1 MRRSVVITGLG
12 PVCAIGMG
20 VEAFWESLCAGRT
33 GLGPVRSFD
42 ASSLGP
48 KLAGEVQGLNV
59 RDLVPKS
66 YRKATKVMARDIEL
80 AVAAARAAAVDA
92 GLVTRGLEEDGA
104 EGFRVR
110 GDRTGCHIGAGLI
123 STEPLELGR
132 AVAASMDGEGAGGA
146 GGAYSLRK
154 WGTEG
159 GPESGAAGAM
169 NNLPP
174 LWLLK
179 YLPNMLACHVT
190 IIHGCEGPSNT
201 IMGAEAGA
209 LQSIGESTRV
219 IERGDADVCISG
231 GAESRVNPMGVM
243 RMLLAGRLAETDA
256 SVTDGAGVVRPFDA
270 TSGGVLGEA
279 GGMLILED
287 AAHAAA
293 RGNGRVYAELAGYGS
308 GMDTRPFTPGLE
320 GLGDAAED
328 RGLTRAIRWALKDAG
343 ITPDQVDAIAPMA
356 AGVPVLDAREFGSLR
371 AALGDAATRPMIT
384 VTPNAGNALAGHG
397 GLTTAAA
404 AMALHTQRLPARVH
418 AGKPAG
424 ADAGA
429 CETREA
435 SLRHVLV
442 CAGSFGGQ
450 AAALVL
456 RRVG

>member
-12 PVCAIGMG
+12 PVCAIGSG
-20 VEAFWESLCAGRT
+20 VEAFWEGLCAGRT

-42 ASSLGP
+42 ASALGP
-48 KLAGEVQGLNV
+48 KLAGEVDGLNV

-80 AVAAARAAAVDA
+80 AVAAARAAALDA
-92 GLVTRGLEEDGA
+92 GLVTRGLEEDGL
-104 EGFRVR
+104 EGFRVK

-123 STEPLELGR
+123 STEPAELGR
-132 AVAASMDGEGAGGA
+132 ALVASLDDDGG
-146 GGAYSLRK
+146 YSLRK

-219 IERGDADVCISG
+219 IERGDAEVCFSG

-256 SVTDGAGVVRPFDA
+256 TVTDGSSVVRPYDA
-270 TSGGVLGEA
+270 SSGGVLGEA
-279 GGMLILED
+279 GGMLIVEE
-287 AAHAAA
+287 ASHARA
-293 RGNGRVYAELAGYGS
+293 RGARVYAEVIGYGS
-308 GMDTRPFTPGLE
+308 GMDTRPVTPGLQ
-320 GLGDAAED
+320 GLGDASED
-328 RGLTRAIRWALKDAG
+328 RGLTRAIRWALRDAG
-343 ITPDQVDAIAPMA
+343 ITPDQLDAIAPMG
-356 AGVPVLDAREFGSLR
+356 AGVPGLDAREFGSLR
-371 AALGDAATRPMIT
+371 AALGDAAGRPMIT

-418 AGKPAG
+418 AGRPQG

-429 CETREA
+429 CGSRGA

-456 RRVG
+456 QRVG

>member
-12 PVCAIGMG
+12 PVCAIGTG
-20 VEAFWESLCAGRT
+20 VEAFWEGLCAGRT
-33 GLGPVRSFD
+33 GLGPIRSFN

-48 KLAGEVQGLNV
+48 KLAGEVAGLSV

-80 AVAAARAAAVDA
+80 AVAAARAAALDA
-92 GLVTRGLEEDGA
+92 GLVTRGLEEDGV

-123 STEPLELGR
+123 SAEPAELGR
-132 AVAASMDGEGAGGA
+132 ALAASLDDDGG
-146 GGAYSLRK
+146 YSLRK

-159 GPESGAAGAM
+159 GPDSGAAGAM

-209 LQSIGESTRV
+209 LQSLGESTRV
-219 IERGDADVCISG
+219 IERGDAEVCFSG

-256 SVTDGAGVVRPFDA
+256 AVTDGAGVVRPFDPE
-270 TSGGVLGEA
+270 SGGVLGEA
-279 GGMLILED
+279 GGMLIVEE

-293 RGNGRVYAELAGYGS
+293 RGARAYAEVAGYGS
-308 GMDTRPFTPGLE
+308 GMDTRPVTPGLE

-328 RGLTRAIRWALKDAG
+328 RGLTRAVRWALKDAG

-356 AGVPVLDAREFGSLR
+356 AGVPGLDARESGSLR
-371 AALGDAATRPMIT
+371 AALGDAAGRPMIT

-397 GLTTAAA
+397 GLTAAAA

-418 AGKPAG
+418 AGKPVG

-429 CETREA
+429 CGARDA
-435 SLRHVLV
+435 GLRHVLV

-456 RRVG
+456 RRIG

>member
-12 PVCAIGMG
+12 PVCAIGSG
-20 VEAFWESLCAGRT
+20 VESFWDGLCAGRT
-33 GLGPVRSFD
+33 GLGPIRSFD
-42 ASSLGP
+42 ASALGP
-48 KLAGEVQGLNV
+48 KLAGEVDGLNV

-80 AVAAARAAAVDA
+80 AVAAARAAALDA
-92 GLVTRGLEEDGA
+92 GLVTRGLEEDGVQ
-104 EGFRVR
+104 GFRVR

-123 STEPLELGR
+123 SAEPAELGR
-132 AVAASMDGEGAGGA
+132 ALAVSLDDDGG
-146 GGAYSLRK
+146 YSLRK
-154 WGTEG
+154 WGTVG

-219 IERGDADVCISG
+219 VERGDAEVCFSG

-256 SVTDGAGVVRPFDA
+256 GVTDGSGVVRPYDPG
-270 TSGGVLGEA
+270 SGGVLGEA
-279 GGMLILED
+279 GGMLIVEE
-287 AAHAAA
+287 AGHAAA
-293 RGNGRVYAELAGYGS
+293 RGARVYAEIAGYGS
-308 GMDTRPFTPGLE
+308 GMDTRPVTPGLD
-320 GLGDAAED
+320 GLGDGAED
-328 RGLTRAIRWALKDAG
+328 RGLTRAVRWALKDAG
-343 ITPDQVDAIAPMA
+343 ITPDQVDAIAPMS
-356 AGVPVLDAREFGSLR
+356 AGVPGLDARELGSLR
-371 AALGDAATRPMIT
+371 AALGDAAGRPMIT

-418 AGKPAG
+418 AGKPVG

-429 CETREA
+429 CGARDA
-435 SLRHVLV
+435 GLRHVLV

>member
-12 PVCAIGMG
+12 PVCAIGSG
-20 VEAFWESLCAGRT
+20 VESFWDGLCAGRT
-33 GLGPVRSFD
+33 GLEPIRSFD
-42 ASSLGP
+42 ASALGP
-48 KLAGEVQGLNV
+48 KLAGEVDGLNV

-80 AVAAARAAAVDA
+80 AVAAARAAALDA
-92 GLVTRGLEEDGA
+92 GLVTRGLEEDGVQ
-104 EGFRVR
+104 GFRVR

-123 STEPLELGR
+123 SAEPAELGR
-132 AVAASMDGEGAGGA
+132 ALAVSLDDDAG
-146 GGAYSLRK
+146 YSLRK
-154 WGTEG
+154 WGTVG

-219 IERGDADVCISG
+219 VERGDAEVCFSG

-256 SVTDGAGVVRPFDA
+256 EVTDGSRVVRPYDLA
-270 TSGGVLGEA
+270 SGGVLGEA
-279 GGMLILED
+279 GGMLIVEE
-287 AAHAAA
+287 AGHAAA
-293 RGNGRVYAELAGYGS
+293 RGARVYAEIAGYGS
-308 GMDTRPFTPGLE
+308 GMDTRPVTPGLD
-320 GLGDAAED
+320 GLGDGAED
-328 RGLTRAIRWALKDAG
+328 RGLTRAVRWALKDAG
-343 ITPDQVDAIAPMA
+343 ITPDQLDAIAPMS
-356 AGVPVLDAREFGSLR
+356 AGVPGLDARELGSLR
-371 AALGDAATRPMIT
+371 AALGDAAGRPMIT

-418 AGKPAG
+418 AGRPDG

-429 CETREA
+429 CGARDA